1 MFLTKLKQKY
11 KKIELLKNFCKNQI
25 GFLQSQ
31 NFISYVVVNAILA
44 VINFLFTPDIW
55 WVLFPLFIW
64 GIGVLFDFLK
74 AFVLYGRF
82 DGEEYR
88 ERKIEQEM
96 EKLRK

>member
-1 MFLTKLKQKY
+1 MSDNIRAVAEKKADA
-11 KKIELLKNFCKNQI
+11 KIEFYK
-25 GFLQSQ
+25 

-74 AFVLYGRF
+74 AFVLHGRF

>member
-1 MFLTKLKQKY
+1 MSDNIRAVAEKKADA
-11 KKIELLKNFCKNQI
+11 KIEFYK
-25 GFLQSQ
+25 
-31 NFISYVVVNAILA
+31 NFISYVVVNAILV

>member
-1 MFLTKLKQKY
+1 MSDNIRAVAEKKADA
-11 KKIELLKNFCKNQI
+11 KIEFYK
-25 GFLQSQ
+25 

-88 ERKIEQEM
+88 ECKIEQEM

>member
-1 MFLTKLKQKY
+1 MSDNIRAVAEKKADA
-11 KKIELLKNFCKNQI
+11 KIEFYK
-25 GFLQSQ
+25 

-96 EKLRK
+96 DKLRK

>member
-1 MFLTKLKQKY
+1 MSDNISAVAEKRADA
-11 KKIELLKNFCKNQI
+11 KIEFYK
-25 GFLQSQ
+25 

>member
-1 MFLTKLKQKY
+1 MSDNIRAVAEKKADA
-11 KKIELLKNFCKNQI
+11 KIEFYK
-25 GFLQSQ
+25 

-64 GIGVLFDFLK
+64 GLGVLFDFLK

>member
-1 MFLTKLKQKY
+1 MSDNIRDVAEKKEDA
-11 KKIELLKNFCKNQI
+11 KIEFYK
-25 GFLQSQ
+25 

>member
-1 MFLTKLKQKY
+1 MSDNIRVVAEKKADA
-11 KKIELLKNFCKNQI
+11 KIEFYK
-25 GFLQSQ
+25 

>member
-1 MFLTKLKQKY
+1 MSDNIRAVAEKRADA
-11 KKIELLKNFCKNQI
+11 KIEFYK
-25 GFLQSQ
+25 

-64 GIGVLFDFLK
+64 GLGVLFDFLK

>member
-1 MFLTKLKQKY
+1 MSDNIMAVAEKKADA
-11 KKIELLKNFCKNQI
+11 KIEFYK
-25 GFLQSQ
+25 

>member
-1 MFLTKLKQKY
+1 MSDNIRAVAEKKADA
-11 KKIELLKNFCKNQI
+11 KIEFYK
-25 GFLQSQ
+25 

-64 GIGVLFDFLK
+64 GIGVLFDFIK

>member
-1 MFLTKLKQKY
+1 MSDNIRAVAEKKEDA
-11 KKIELLKNFCKNQI
+11 KIEFYK
-25 GFLQSQ
+25 

>member
-1 MFLTKLKQKY
+1 MSDNIRAVAEKKADT
-11 KKIELLKNFCKNQI
+11 KIEFYK
-25 GFLQSQ
+25 
-31 NFISYVVVNAILA
+31 NFISYVVVNVILA

>member
-1 MFLTKLKQKY
+1 MSDNIRAVAEKKADA
-11 KKIELLKNFCKNQI
+11 KIEFYK
-25 GFLQSQ
+25 

-82 DGEEYR
+82 DDEEDR

>member
-1 MFLTKLKQKY
+1 MSDNIRAVAEKKADA
-11 KKIELLKNFCKNQI
+11 KIEFYKN
-25 GFLQSQ
+25 S
-31 NFISYVVVNAILA
+31 ISYVVVNAILA
-44 VINFLFTPDIW
+44 VINFLVTPDIW

-96 EKLRK
+96 VKLRK

>member
-1 MFLTKLKQKY
+1 MSDNIRAVAEKKADA
-11 KKIELLKNFCKNQI
+11 KIEFYK
-25 GFLQSQ
+25 

-44 VINFLFTPDIW
+44 LINFLFTPDIW

>member
-1 MFLTKLKQKY
+1 MSDNIRAVAEKKADS
-11 KKIELLKNFCKNQI
+11 KIEFYK
-25 GFLQSQ
+25 

>member
-1 MFLTKLKQKY
+1 MSDNIRAVAEKRADA
-11 KKIELLKNFCKNQI
+11 KIEFYK
-25 GFLQSQ
+25 

-55 WVLFPLFIW
+55 WVFFPLFIW

>member
-1 MFLTKLKQKY
+1 MSDNIRAVAEKRADA
-11 KKIELLKNFCKNQI
+11 KIEFYK
-25 GFLQSQ
+25 

>member
-1 MFLTKLKQKY
+1 MSDNIRAVAEKKADA
-11 KKIELLKNFCKNQI
+11 KIEFYK
-25 GFLQSQ
+25 

>member
-1 MFLTKLKQKY
+1 MSDNIRAVAEKKADA
-11 KKIELLKNFCKNQI
+11 KIEFYK
-25 GFLQSQ
+25 

-82 DGEEYR
+82 DGEKYR

>member
-1 MFLTKLKQKY
+1 MSDNIRAVAEKKADA
-11 KKIELLKNFCKNQI
+11 KIEFYK
-25 GFLQSQ
+25 

-55 WVLFPLFIW
+55 WVLFSLFIW

>member
-1 MFLTKLKQKY
+1 MSDNIRAVAEKKADA
-11 KKIELLKNFCKNQI
+11 KIEFYK
-25 GFLQSQ
+25 

-88 ERKIEQEM
+88 ERKIVQDM